1 MRMKIL
7 IIEDDKEVLDYLKNS
22 FINISHTVDTATNG
36 ADGSYMAR
44 TNGYDAIILDYSLPE
59 KSGYTVCTEI
69 RSAGSS
75 SPIIF
80 LSMNHS
86 TQHKIS
92 CLEAGA
98 DDYVTKPF
106 AFEELHARIKAL
118 QRRPQKIESPLLFC
132 GNITLDTKKQMAYLN
147 AVPVRLTRIEYDL
160 LEYLLRNKGMVLSRG
175 IIMEHVWNAESDP
188 FSNTVES
195 HITNLRKKI
204 ITPGN
209 EGMIRNI
216 PGRGYIIDEP

>member
-1 MRMKIL
+1 MKIL
-7 IIEDDKEVLDYLKNS
+7 IIEDDKEVLEFLRNS
-22 FINISHTVDTATNG
+22 FINMSHTVDTANNG

-44 TNGYDAIILDYSLPE
+44 TNAYDTIIIDYSLPE
-59 KSGYTVCTEI
+59 KNGFTVCAEI
-69 RSAGSS
+69 RSAGSN

-106 AFEELHARIKAL
+106 SFEELNARIKAL
-118 QRRPQKIESPLLFC
+118 QRRPQKIESPLLFAA
-132 GNITLDTKKQMAYLN
+132 NITLDTKKQMAYIEN
-147 AVPVRLTRIEYDL
+147 VSVRLTRIEYNL

-204 ITPGN
+204 CTVGN
-209 EGMIRNI
+209 EDMIRNI
-216 PGRGYIIDEP
+216 PGRGYIIDA